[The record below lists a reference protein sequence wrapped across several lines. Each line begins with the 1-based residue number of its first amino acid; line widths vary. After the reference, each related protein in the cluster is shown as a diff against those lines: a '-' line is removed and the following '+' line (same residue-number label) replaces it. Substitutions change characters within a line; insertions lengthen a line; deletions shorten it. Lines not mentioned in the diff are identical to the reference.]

1 MHTGRKHVYL
11 GVDMEFNK
19 DGTLDVSMFNYLANV
34 IRDFPEVIS
43 GRATTPVADYLFS
56 IRDKT
61 EATAL

>member
-1 MHTGRKHVYL
+1 
-11 GVDMEFNK
+11 MEFNK